1 MHRPLDQRSQLPQS
15 MLPDLRVPDMPF
27 HPLAELFPLPSEDEL
42 CAMADDI
49 AAHGLREPIVTLEGK
64 ILDGR
69 CRHLACKM
77 AAVEPQFENYAGNDP
92 VAYVLSRNACRRH
105 MSESQRAMVA
115 ARVANLKIGANQR
128 SEGLSIGRAAQLL
141 NVSERSVARAKEI
154 IRRGAPELVQAVESG
169 DVSVSAAVEIIRVPK
184 QEQGN
189 AAQYGDLGTSLA
201 LPDSGSELV
210 SQSSLIT
217 APAEANSRSTHQD
230 ETATSTKR
238 FPGWLWGDV
247 IPRSSVTVIVG
258 GAATMPV
265 AIKIA
270 ATVVRGG
277 DWPDYSPASHG
288 GIIWMSAVTDIVHH
302 QIAPPV
308 PTFSVHLMPPE
319 RDDFGLPIRHF
330 AYDLGRL
337 RGQIEKTTGVVLVT
351 LDTLSDYVRCGDVE
365 QAIKDLHG
373 AIQALDRFAIENKVA
388 IVLPCELPMRDRTA
402 ASRAANAFTAIPE
415 ITTVFVAGTQSKLTA
430 VKLPTGNG
438 IREFGFRVRCRNS
451 VPTLVWDRLGNDT
464 MSDTLFDFEQ
474 PAQFTTPAVDAEHQ
488 RDAGGDDH
496 ANAIPR
502 TTPDPPITSELLA
515 HTSDAAAAA
524 NSELSKATLPNMPP
538 QVAHP
543 ADAGTKNKSIEFV
556 SCRFIGGRHIPVLRH
571 RTHGKAK
578 KASPPRQPE

>member
-1 MHRPLDQRSQLPQS
+1 MDPPTDGSRTE
-15 MLPDLRVPDMPF
+15 LPDPKALDMPF
-27 HPLAELFPLPSEDEL
+27 HALAQLFPLPSEDEL
-42 CAMADDI
+42 RALADDI
-49 AAHGLREPIVTLEGK
+49 AAHGLREPIVMLEGQ

-77 AAVEPQFENYAGNDP
+77 AAVEPKFENYVGNDP
-92 VAYVLSRNACRRH
+92 VAYVLSRNAYRRH

-169 DVSVSAAVEIIRVPK
+169 DVSVWAAAQIIRVPK

-189 AAQYGDLGTSLA
+189 AAQYGGLGTSLA
-201 LPDSGSELV
+201 LPDNGSMPA

-217 APAEANSRSTHQD
+217 APTEANDRPTLGD
-230 ETATSTKR
+230 ETATSAKR
-238 FPGWLWGDV
+238 FPGWIWDDV
-247 IPRSSVTVIVG
+247 IPRSGVTVIVG

-270 ATVVRGG
+270 ESVGRGG
-277 DWPDYSPASHG
+277 DWPDYSPASRG
-288 GIIWMSAVTDIVHH
+288 GIIWMSADKCFVEQLRP
-302 QIAPPV
+302 QIAPAV
-308 PTFSVHLMPPE
+308 PSFSVHLMPPE
-319 RDDFGLPIRHF
+319 RDEFGLPIRHF
-330 AYDLGRL
+330 AWDLGRL
-337 RGQIEKTTGVVLVT
+337 RGQIEKTPGVVLVT
-351 LDTLSDYVRCGDVE
+351 LDTFSDYVRCGDVE

-373 AIQALDRFAIENKVA
+373 AIKALSAFAIEHTVA
-388 IVLPCELPMRDRTA
+388 VVLPCELPTRDRTA
-402 ASRAANAFTAIPE
+402 ASRAANAFSAIPE
-415 ITTVFVAGTQSKLTA
+415 TTTVFVAGTQSKLTTL
-430 VKLPTGNG
+430 KLPTGNG
-438 IREFGFRVRCRNS
+438 IREFGFRVRRRNS

-464 MSDTLFDFEQ
+464 MSDSLFDFEQ
-474 PAQFTTPAVDAEHQ
+474 PAQFTAVDAEHQ

-502 TTPDPPITSELLA
+502 TTPDPPITSES
-515 HTSDAAAAA
+515 SDAAATAK
-524 NSELSKATLPNMPP
+524 SELPKATLPNVPA
-538 QVAHP
+538 QAAH
-543 ADAGTKNKSIEFV
+543 AAVAGTQNKSIEFV

-578 KASPPRQPE
+578 KAKPTQTT